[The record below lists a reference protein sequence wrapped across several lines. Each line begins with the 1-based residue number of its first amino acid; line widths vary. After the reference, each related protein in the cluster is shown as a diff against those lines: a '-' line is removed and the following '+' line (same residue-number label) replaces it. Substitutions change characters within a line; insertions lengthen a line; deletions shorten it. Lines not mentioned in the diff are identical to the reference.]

1 MLVPTETRMGSTVVA
16 PGASFCNSAR
26 VPATTTL
33 GDSFAVRKRHIVR
46 IREPMVNTAGLTLS
60 KGNVSHDGKN
70 STASGPRKEIKSSAI
85 DCAIVPVGAA
95 TMTGRRDVLLMS
107 AARTVAR
114 ATSGTASTA
123 SRLPAIASMP
133 GSVRAMSVRLE
144 RGAVESLTVR

>member
-33 GDSFAVRKRHIVR
+33 GDSFSVRKRHMVR
-46 IREPMVNTAGLTLS
+46 MREPIVKTAGLTRS
-60 KGNVSHDGKN
+60 NGKVSHDGKN
-70 STASGPRKEIKSSAI
+70 STASCPRKETKSSAI
-85 DCAIVPVGAA
+85 DCAMVPVGAA
-95 TMTGRRDVLLMS
+95 TMTGRREVLLMS

-133 GSVRAMSVRLE
+133 GSVRAISVRLD
-144 RGAVESLTVR
+144 RGAVELLTAR

>member
-26 VPATTTL
+26 VPATTTV
-33 GDSFAVRKRHIVR
+33 GVSFAVRKRHIVR
-46 IREPMVNTAGLTLS
+46 MREPMVKTAGLTLS
-60 KGNVSHDGKN
+60 NGNVSHDGKN
-70 STASGPRKEIKSSAI
+70 STASWPRKEIKSSAI

-144 RGAVESLTVR
+144 RGAVDSLTVR